1 MKRLIFLP
9 LLLFACAAVAAPPS
23 ASSSADAERA
33 AGDAARAASEAARAG
48 DQAERAAREA
58 ARSGNQAARAGAK
71 AAGEAADA
79 QKLAELQAHMGDLA
93 QRMAELSAKIGDQAS
108 ASALRYLADDKSGML
123 GIAVDPDDDGMHVQA
138 VTPGGPAERAGLK
151 TGDVITAINGKRLSW
166 SDSSLLTGLA
176 DLPAGKPVR
185 LTVLRNGKTLHLHA
199 TPERLQAGDWQA
211 TVRAAERAARQA
223 TASLRSPEFR
233 ERIQK
238 QIDEAMK
245 EASRATAAAEQAGRA
260 GAWPVI
266 APWWGLNLAPLN
278 ADLGHY
284 FGTDQGALVLSR
296 DAKRYPELQPGDVIT
311 RVGGHPVHRPG
322 DAMRAFREAPG
333 DQPLAVTVRRHDKTL
348 ELAFKSPPRW
358 LALPTPPPAPPAPP
372 APAAPPPPAIPP
384 PPAVPPTPPAP
395 PASARQ
401 PR

>member
-58 ARSGNQAARAGAK
+58 ARSGNQAARAGAD
-71 AAGEAADA
+71 AAREAADA
-79 QKLAELQAHMGDLA
+79 QRLAELQAHMGDLA

-123 GIAVDPDDDGMHVQA
+123 GIAIDPDDDGMHVQA

-185 LTVLRNGKTLHLHA
+185 LTVLRNGKTLHVHA

-223 TASLRSPEFR
+223 TASLRSPEFSK
-233 ERIQK
+233 RIQA
-238 QIDEAMK
+238 QVAEAVRN
-245 EASRATAAAEQAGRA
+245 ASRAASAAMQAQKDA
-260 GAWPVI
+260 GYAWPAI

-278 ADLGHY
+278 PGLGRY
-284 FGTDQGALVLSR
+284 FGTDEGALVLSR
-296 DAKRYPELQPGDVIT
+296 DAQRYPDLQPGDVIM
-311 RVGGHPVHRPG
+311 RVGGHPVQRPQ
-322 DAMRAFREAPG
+322 DAVRAFREAAG
-333 DQPLAVTVRRHDKTL
+333 GQPLAVTVQRHHKTL
-348 ELAFKSPPRW
+348 KLSFKSPPRS
-358 LALPTPPPAPPAPP
+358 LALPPPPPALAPAAPPAPPAAPPPPPPAAPAPPAPP
-372 APAAPPPPAIPP
+372 A
-384 PPAVPPTPPAP
+384 
-395 PASARQ
+395 SAGRT
-401 PR
+401 R